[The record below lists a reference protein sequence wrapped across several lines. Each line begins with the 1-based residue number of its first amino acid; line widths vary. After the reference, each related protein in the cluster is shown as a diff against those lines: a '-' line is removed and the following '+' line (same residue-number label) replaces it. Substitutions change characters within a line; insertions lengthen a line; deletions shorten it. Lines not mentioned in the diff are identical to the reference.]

1 MDLSQSAEV
10 DGSVADGPV
19 TQVEDLWFAT
29 DMIVIRAEDKAFRV
43 PAGILAARSS
53 VFRDMISLPPPTN
66 DAIEN
71 MDGIPIVHLHDSA
84 DDVAAFLR
92 AIYDSRYAFAC
103 YHGLF
108 LPAPAPIDFSVVLGI
123 LRLSHKYDVQYL
135 YRRSLEHLRVDGWY
149 AENYDEDDTAHL
161 LNGLSNWDYNPLIPL
176 QVICDAGAVGA
187 LWLLPIA
194 YYCLSAS
201 SGEDL
206 LPLLDG
212 KFAHPV
218 GKALAA
224 RGHMVRVALAT
235 HRFAMPDDSSC
246 YAPST
251 CDTARSMVLAQ
262 RLDEV
267 SEPRLNPVT
276 PNLEATT
283 MEKLNALGMCSDC
296 RAVAKAV
303 LSVAATAFWD
313 ELPGLFGLPPW
324 AELYAMK
331 RTAMGEDI
339 DGEVRHSD
347 EAQAS

>member
-1 MDLSQSAEV
+1 MDLSQSAEA
-10 DGSVADGPV
+10 DRAVAEGPV

-43 PAGILAARSS
+43 PAGVLAARSS

-66 DAIEN
+66 GAEN

-92 AIYDSRYAFAC
+92 AIYDSSF
-103 YHGLF
+103 F
-108 LPAPAPIDFSVVLGI
+108 LPAPAPTDFSVVLGI

-149 AENYDEDDTAHL
+149 AENYDEPDTAHL
-161 LNGLSNWDYNPLIPL
+161 LDGLSNWNYNPLIPL

-212 KFAHPV
+212 KFAHTV

-224 RGHMVRVALAT
+224 RGHLVRVALAT
-235 HRFAMPDDSSC
+235 HRFPMPDESSC

-251 CDTARSMVLAQ
+251 CDTARSLVLAQ

-276 PNLEATT
+276 PNLEVTT
-283 MEKLNALGMCSDC
+283 MEKLNARGMCSDC
-296 RAVAKAV
+296 RVVAKAV